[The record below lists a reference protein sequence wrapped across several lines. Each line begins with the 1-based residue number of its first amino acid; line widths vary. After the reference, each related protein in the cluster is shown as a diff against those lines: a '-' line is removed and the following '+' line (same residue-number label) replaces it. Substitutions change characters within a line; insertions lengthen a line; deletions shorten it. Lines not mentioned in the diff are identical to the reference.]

1 LDTPCKPMV
10 AEMMGGYV
18 GLNPTIDWEATTMT
32 VLIGSNPVVSHG
44 HVTPF
49 VDPVRRIRS
58 LADKG
63 EVWVIDP
70 RETETALLATRHLAA
85 RPGSDFALLAHAVR
99 EILRDGADRS
109 YLALYTEPT
118 ELAQLRAAVEP
129 FDLEHTVAST
139 RLQPDDITDFVGAI
153 RRHGRIAGLTG
164 TGSTMSAA
172 ANCTEWLLW
181 ALLIVTGSYDQP
193 GGMWFNPGYLRQL
206 DTREWTPGT
215 GEAEPGPASR
225 PELPRR
231 LGEHPAAALADEI
244 EASNVRALIVVGGNP
259 LAAFPEVDR
268 LEKALQALDV
278 LVVIDVV
285 ETPTTRLATHV
296 LPSTGQL
303 ERPDMPHYIDQ
314 FHPIVATRY
323 TAAVVPP
330 GADRKSTWWILA
342 RLAAQLGQDIL
353 PTGLT
358 LESTDDD
365 LLAPLASRSRASS
378 FEAIVAGGIDNVA
391 AEPHVF
397 GWVLPRLPD
406 GKWRVAPEPLLAQLT
421 ELEVADGLV
430 LVSQRQPHHLNS
442 QLADRQRTQRATIE
456 INPAEAARLDLAAK
470 SQVTVHS
477 AHGSVSGELELNGAI
492 PLGSVSIPHGF
503 TDVNVG
509 QLMSGTRNIDPLT
522 GMVTSTAVPVTLEPE
537 AMSLVVES

>member
-1 LDTPCKPMV
+1 
-10 AEMMGGYV
+10 
-18 GLNPTIDWEATTMT
+18 
-32 VLIGSNPVVSHG
+32 
-44 HVTPF
+44 
-49 VDPVRRIRS
+49 
-58 LADKG
+58 
-63 EVWVIDP
+63 
-70 RETETALLATRHLAA
+70 
-85 RPGSDFALLAHAVR
+85 
-99 EILRDGADRS
+99 
-109 YLALYTEPT
+109 
-118 ELAQLRAAVEP
+118 
-129 FDLEHTVAST
+129 
-139 RLQPDDITDFVGAI
+139 
-153 RRHGRIAGLTG
+153 
-164 TGSTMSAA
+164 
-172 ANCTEWLLW
+172 
-181 ALLIVTGSYDQP
+181 
-193 GGMWFNPGYLRQL
+193 MWFNPGYLRQL
-206 DTREWTPGT
+206 DTREWTPGS

-244 EASNVRALIVVGGNP
+244 ESNNVRALIVVGGNP

-296 LPSTGQL
+296 FPCTGQL

-330 GADRKSTWWILA
+330 GADRRSTWWILA

-358 LESTDDD
+358 LDSTDDE

-378 FEAIVAGGIDNVA
+378 FEAIVAGGIDNIA
-391 AEPHVF
+391 ADPQVF
-397 GWVLPRLPD
+397 GWVLPRLPE
-406 GKWRVAPEPLLAQLT
+406 GRWRIAPEPLVAQLSA
-421 ELEVADGLV
+421 LEVAEGLV

-456 INPAEAARLDLAAK
+456 INPAEAARLGLVAE

-477 AHGSVSGELELNGAI
+477 AHGSVSGELELNDAI

-503 TDVNVG
+503 TDLNVG

-522 GMVTSTAVPVTLEPE
+522 GMVTLTAVPVTLEPE
-537 AMSLVVES
+537 AMSLVVDS